1 MYINILIEILIDNN
15 FLRMLYYL
23 CIFSNFGGYKMYKK
37 FLLLFP
43 LVISFAVFAQDSD
56 DNESSDV
63 EDVVVVG
70 SQIKGASILDSL
82 PVTVLSA
89 DDIEGLGVGDG
100 DELVENLVEQGLNFF
115 NEQEQASGGVNASRG
130 DSGAYNL
137 RNMGVGNTLTLLN
150 GRRMVNNAGYQTEF
164 IGGDFVPTVTVNTNL
179 IPTNGLDR
187 LEILRDGAS
196 AIYGAD
202 AVAGVVNNVL
212 ETDYEG
218 SSLSVR
224 VTGYEHFNATNLDLS
239 YKFGTELNDGA
250 TNLSIFASYRDR
262 GRISA
267 SEDER
272 WYSQDYRRYLPEGS
286 PFNVSAMN
294 NTSTYG
300 WFQLDLSGSGVGQAW
315 HASNDGETE
324 MADANDPR
332 GGAAL
337 CALPGAVLT
346 GFGTCMFD
354 TNLGDNR
361 SNQRGMGD
369 YRGKMERSQ
378 IFVFVNHEFDN
389 GIELFN
395 EIGYYQ
401 SDSFRRISAGSWK
414 SGMFSIPADYYWF
427 SQLPEEIGFPT
438 TKSVAIDGWRP
449 FNLNR
454 LISVDKSSTRF
465 VLGLRGTTDGGWN
478 WETAVVNAKANS
490 VDAAGNRITYKALY
504 DEFYGPSSTTAE
516 AFNIFDTNWETNNS
530 EHILTTIY
538 RKDESTLKMFD
549 FKISNDELFN
559 LPAGPVGILLGFERR
574 EETYSDDRDP
584 YLDGTITNEDCCNV
598 TSATRNHPFTS
609 GVLGSSPTVDVY
621 GEKEVTSAFIEA
633 VIPVTEKLDAQV
645 AVRNEDFSDSE
656 STTVSRLALG
666 YDVNNLLKLRAS
678 ISTAFR
684 TPNILQMNQP
694 YVTRTGTRNDAV
706 QEYRIYKN
714 NGDVRPA
721 SGSGFAADYTISNTL
736 HYRLGNPNLLPEES
750 DNATFGIIIT
760 PTDSLTI
767 TIDKWSIEKDN
778 TIGLFGRNNS
788 SVYDLLLR
796 IQKGIGGATNVA
808 EMLAFCEGVNVVNPE
823 FDKYAIEGSSVL
835 RDSNPS
841 SSYDD
846 DFFNAGICPA
856 GQQDTVYE
864 PYQNLALRTVE
875 GTDISVYYD
884 FETSVGDFKITFQS
898 SVTDKFDQEPS
909 AAYLAVANAVA
920 DGTLPA
926 YTVIEGFG
934 DLINNENVGTDQKN
948 TLKVN
953 YRNGDWGASLTAL
966 NVGELFDN
974 GVKSDDGQVYK
985 IPSMTTANL
994 SVYKKFTLKGNDARL
1009 RLMIRNIADERAPL
1023 ADGWFGFY
1031 SDIHRDD
1038 GRHYYLDLKMD
1049 F

>member
-1 MYINILIEILIDNN
+1 MT
-15 FLRMLYYL
+15 
-23 CIFSNFGGYKMYKK
+23 K
-37 FLLLFP
+37 FKFFAYSLLVLPF
-43 LVISFAVFAQDSD
+43 VIFAQEEAADSS
-56 DNESSDV
+56 NSEV
-63 EDVVVVG
+63 EEVVVVG
-70 SQIKGASILDSL
+70 SQIKGASITDAL
-82 PVTVLSA
+82 PVTVLTA
-89 DDIEGLGVGDG
+89 DDIEALGVGDG
-100 DELVENLVEQGLNFF
+100 DELIEQVVEQGLNFF

-212 ETDYEG
+212 KTDYEG

-224 VTGYEHFNATNLDLS
+224 VTGYEHFDATNTDVS
-239 YKFGTELNDGA
+239 YKFGTTLNDGA
-250 TNLSIFASYRDR
+250 TNISLFARYRDR
-262 GRISA
+262 GAISA

-300 WFQLDLSGSGVGQAW
+300 WFQLDLSGRGVGEAW

-324 MADANDPR
+324 LADATDPR

-354 TNLGDNR
+354 TNAGDNR

-369 YRGKMERSQ
+369 YRGEMKRQ
-378 IFVFVNHEFDN
+378 QFFVFLNHEFDN

-395 EIGYYQ
+395 EIGVYK
-401 SDSFRRISAGSWK
+401 SDSNRDISAGSWR
-414 SGMFSIPADYYWF
+414 SGMFSIPSTYYWF
-427 SQLPEEIGFPT
+427 SQLPESIGFPT
-438 TKSVAIDGWRP
+438 NRSVGIDGWRP

-454 LISVDKSSTRF
+454 QISVDKKSTRF
-465 VLGLRGTTDGGWN
+465 VLGLRGTTKNGWD
-478 WETAVVNAKANS
+478 WETAIVNAGASS
-490 VDAAGNRITYKALY
+490 VDAAGNRITYEAMY
-504 DEFYGPSSTTAE
+504 EQFYGSVSTTSA
-516 AFNIFDTNWETNNS
+516 AFNIFDTNWDTNNGDNV
-530 EHILTTIY
+530 LTTIY
-538 RKDESTLKMFD
+538 RKDKSTLDMFD
-549 FKISNDELFN
+549 FKVSNNELID
-559 LPAGPVGILLGFERR
+559 LPAGPVGILIGMERR
-574 EETYSDDRDP
+574 RESYTDDRDP
-584 YLDGTITNEDCCNV
+584 YLDGTITNQDCCGV
-598 TSATRNHPFTS
+598 TSPTRSHPFTS
-609 GVLGSSPTVDVY
+609 GVLGSSPTVDVT
-621 GEKEVTSAFIEA
+621 GDKKVDSVFVEMI
-633 VIPVTEKLDAQV
+633 IPVTEQLDAQI
-645 AVRNEDFSDSE
+645 AVRKEDFSDTE
-656 STTVSRLALG
+656 STSVGRVALG
-666 YDVNNLLKLRAS
+666 YVVNDYLKMRAS
-678 ISTAFR
+678 VSTAFR
-684 TPNILQMNQP
+684 SPNILQINQP
-694 YVTRTGTRNDAV
+694 YVTRTGTRTDAV

-714 NGDVRPA
+714 NGDSRPS
-721 SGSGFAADYTISNTL
+721 SGSGFANDYTISNTL
-736 HYRLGNPNLLPEES
+736 HYRLGNDQLLPEES
-750 DNATFGIIIT
+750 DNATFGVVIT
-760 PTDSLTI
+760 PNDSLTI
-767 TIDKWSIEKDN
+767 TVDRWSIEKDN

-796 IQKGIGGATNVA
+796 IQQGIGGATTVS
-808 EMLAFCEGVNVVNPE
+808 EMLAFCEGKNVLNSQ
-823 FDKYAIEGSSVL
+823 FGKYALDGSYVL

-875 GTDISVYYD
+875 GTDIAIYYD
-884 FETSVGDFKITFQS
+884 FETSVGDFNITLQS
-898 SVTDKFDQEPS
+898 SITDKFEQEPS
-909 AAYLAVANAVA
+909 SQFSAISAAVA

-926 YTVIEGFG
+926 YTVLEGYG
-934 DLINNENVGTDQKN
+934 DLKNNENIGTDQKD

-953 YRNGDWGASLTAL
+953 YRRGDWGASLTAL
-966 NVGELFDN
+966 RVGELLDN
-974 GVKSDDGQVYK
+974 GVKGDNGEIYL

-1009 RLMIRNIADERAPL
+1009 RLMVRNIADERAPL

-1038 GRHYYLDLKMD
+1038 GRHYYLDLRMD

>member
-1 MYINILIEILIDNN
+1 MKTFNKYLLTTLMLMPFALI
-15 FLRMLYYL
+15 
-23 CIFSNFGGYKMYKK
+23 
-37 FLLLFP
+37 
-43 LVISFAVFAQDSD
+43 AQDSED
-56 DNESSDV
+56 SEV
-63 EDVVVVG
+63 EEIVVVG
-70 SQIKGASILDSL
+70 SQIKGASITDAL

-89 DDIEGLGVGDG
+89 DDIEALGVSDG

-212 ETDYEG
+212 KTDYEG

-224 VTGYEHFNATNLDLS
+224 VTGYEHFDATNTDLS
-239 YKFGTELNDGA
+239 YKFGTEFNDGA
-250 TNLSIFASYRDR
+250 TNISIFARYRDR

-272 WYSQDYRRYLPEGS
+272 WYSQDYRRYLPDGS

-294 NTSTYG
+294 NTSSYG
-300 WFQLDLSGSGVGQAW
+300 WFQLDLHSSYNGDFSWVAAG
-315 HASNDGETE
+315 DGETE
-324 MADANDPR
+324 LADATDPR
-332 GGAAL
+332 GGSAL
-337 CALPGAVLT
+337 CALEGAVLT
-346 GFGTCMFD
+346 GFGTCMFNTD
-354 TNLGDNR
+354 LGDNR

-369 YRGKMERSQ
+369 YRGELARSQ
-378 IFVFVNHEFDN
+378 VFMFVNHEFDS
-389 GIELFN
+389 GVELFS
-395 EIGYYQ
+395 EVGYYQ
-401 SDSFRRISAGSWK
+401 SDSSRSISAGSWK
-414 SGMFSIPADYYWF
+414 SGMFSIPGSYYWF

-438 TKSVAIDGWRP
+438 NRSVAIDGWRP

-454 LISVDKSSTRF
+454 QISVDKTSTRF
-465 VLGLRGTTDGGWN
+465 VLGLRGTTDSGWD
-478 WETAVVNAKANS
+478 WETAVVNADAKS
-490 VDAAGNRITYKALY
+490 VDAAGNRITYEALY
-504 DEFYGPSSTTAE
+504 EQFYGAVSTTAD
-516 AFNIFDTNWETNNS
+516 AFNIFDTNWDTNNGDN
-530 EHILTTIY
+530 ILKTIY
-538 RKDESTLKMFD
+538 RRDKSTLDMFD
-549 FKISNDELFN
+549 FKISNDEVFD
-559 LPAGPVGILLGFERR
+559 LPAGPVSILFGYEQRK
-574 EETYSDDRDP
+574 ETYTDNRDP
-584 YLDGTITNEDCCNV
+584 YLDGTVTNEDCCGV
-598 TSATRNHPFTS
+598 TSTTRNHPFTS

-621 GEKEVTSAFIEA
+621 GVKRVTSAYMEMI
-633 VIPVTEKLDAQV
+633 IPVTEKIDAQV
-645 AVRNEDFSDSE
+645 AVRSEDFSDTE
-656 STTVSRLALG
+656 STTVGRFALG
-666 YDVNNLLKLRAS
+666 YNVNNFLKLRAS
-678 ISTAFR
+678 FSTAFR
-684 TPNILQMNQP
+684 SPNILQLNQP
-694 YVTRTGTRNDAV
+694 YVTRTGTRTDAV

-714 NGDVRPA
+714 NSDTRPP
-721 SGSGFAADYTISNTL
+721 SGSGFANDYTISNTL
-736 HYRLGNPNLLPEES
+736 HFRLGNPDLLPEES
-750 DNATFGIIIT
+750 DNATFGVVISPI
-760 PTDSLTI
+760 DSLTV

-796 IQKGIGGATNVA
+796 IQQGIGGAQSI
-808 EMLAFCEGVNVVNPE
+808 EQMLLFCEGVNVLNSD
-823 FDKYAIEGSSVL
+823 FGKYAIDGSSVL
-835 RDSNPS
+835 RDSDPS

-856 GQQDTVYE
+856 GQQDTIYE

-875 GTDISVYYD
+875 GTDIAVYYD
-884 FETSVGDFKITFQS
+884 FQTSIGDFSITLQS
-898 SVTDKFDQEPS
+898 SITDKFDQEPS
-909 AAYLAVANAVA
+909 AAYQAVAAAVA

-926 YTVIEGFG
+926 YTVLEGYG
-934 DLINNENVGTDQKN
+934 DLKNNENIGTDQKN

-953 YRNGDWGASLTAL
+953 YRNGDWGASLSAL
-966 NVGELFDN
+966 KFGELLDN
-974 GVKSDDGQVYK
+974 GVKSDDGQVYV

-1031 SDIHRDD
+1031 SDIHRDE
-1038 GRHYYLDLKMD
+1038 GRHYYLDLRMD

>member
-1 MYINILIEILIDNN
+1 MKNLKY
-15 FLRMLYYL
+15 
-23 CIFSNFGGYKMYKK
+23 IFSLA
-37 FLLLFP
+37 LLLPIF
-43 LVISFAVFAQDSD
+43 LIAQESD
-56 DNESSDV
+56 DSSSDV
-63 EDVVVVG
+63 EEVVVVG
-70 SQIKGASILDSL
+70 TQIKGASITDAL

-89 DDIEGLGVGDG
+89 DDIEALGVSDG

-212 ETDYEG
+212 KTDYEG

-224 VTGYEHFNATNLDLS
+224 VTGYEHFDATNTDIS
-239 YKFGTELNDGA
+239 YKFGTDLNDGA
-250 TNLSIFASYRDR
+250 TNISIFARYRDR
-262 GRISA
+262 GSISA

-272 WYSQDYRRYLPEGS
+272 WYSQDYRRYLPDGS

-300 WFQLDLSGSGVGQAW
+300 WFQLDLSGRGVGQPW

-324 MADANDPR
+324 LADASDPR

-337 CALPGAVLT
+337 CALEGAVLT

-369 YRGKMERSQ
+369 YRGELERSQ
-378 IFVFVNHEFDN
+378 VFMFVNHEFDN
-389 GIELFN
+389 GVELFS
-395 EIGYYQ
+395 EVGYYE
-401 SDSFRRISAGSWK
+401 SNSFRNISAGSFR
-414 SGMFSIPADYYWF
+414 SGMFSIPTSYYWF

-438 TKSVAIDGWRP
+438 SGTVAIDGWRP

-454 LISVDKSSTRF
+454 QISVDKSSTRF
-465 VLGLRGTTDGGWN
+465 LIGLRGTTDSGWD
-478 WETAVVNAKANS
+478 WETAIVNADAKS
-490 VDAAGNRITYKALY
+490 VDAAGNRVTYEALY
-504 DEFYGPSSTTAE
+504 EQFRGDIATTPD
-516 AFNIFDTNWETNNS
+516 AFNIFDTNWETNNGDN
-530 EHILTTIY
+530 ILSTIY
-538 RKDESTLKMFD
+538 RRDKSTLDMFD
-549 FKISNDELFN
+549 FKISNDEIFN
-559 LPAGPVGILLGFERR
+559 LPGGPVGLLIGYEQRK
-574 EETYSDDRDP
+574 ETYTDNRDP
-584 YLDGTITNEDCCNV
+584 YLDGTITNEMCCGV
-598 TSATRNHPFTS
+598 TSTTRNHPFTS

-621 GEKEVTSAFIEA
+621 GVKRVTSTFMEMI
-633 VIPVTEKLDAQV
+633 VPVTEKIDAQV
-645 AVRNEDFSDSE
+645 AVRNEDFSDTE
-656 STTVSRLALG
+656 STTVGRIALG
-666 YDVNNLLKLRAS
+666 YNVNNFLKLRAS
-678 ISTAFR
+678 FSTAFR
-684 TPNILQMNQP
+684 SPNILQLNQP
-694 YVTRTGTRNDAV
+694 YVTRTGTRTDAV

-714 NGDVRPA
+714 NGDTRPS
-721 SGSGFAADYTISNTL
+721 SGSGFANDYTISNSL
-736 HYRLGNPNLLPEES
+736 HFRLGNPDLLPEES
-750 DNATFGIIIT
+750 DNATFGVVIT
-760 PTDSLTI
+760 PIDSLTV

-796 IQKGIGGATNVA
+796 IQQGIGGATTIA
-808 EMLAFCEGVNVVNPE
+808 EMLAFCEGKNVLNEE
-823 FDKYAIEGSSVL
+823 FGKYAIEGSSVL
-835 RDSNPS
+835 RDSDPS

-856 GQQDTVYE
+856 GQQDTIYE

-875 GTDISVYYD
+875 GTDIAVYYD
-884 FETSVGDFKITFQS
+884 FETSIGDFSITLQS

-909 AAYLAVANAVA
+909 AAYQAVAAAVA
-920 DGTLPA
+920 DGTLPP
-926 YTVIEGFG
+926 YTVLEGYG
-934 DLINNENVGTDQKN
+934 DLKNNENIGTDQKN

-953 YRNGDWGASLTAL
+953 YRKGDWGASLSAL
-966 NVGELFDN
+966 KFGELFDN
-974 GVKSDDGQVYK
+974 GVKSDDGQVYV

-994 SVYKKFTLKGNDARL
+994 SVYKKFTLNGNDARL

-1031 SDIHRDD
+1031 SDIHRDE
-1038 GRHYYLDLKMD
+1038 GRHYYLDLRMD

>member
-1 MYINILIEILIDNN
+1 
-15 FLRMLYYL
+15 MLL
-23 CIFSNFGGYKMYKK
+23 AVPF
-37 FLLLFP
+37 
-43 LVISFAVFAQDSD
+43 VIFAQDEATD
-56 DNESSDV
+56 SSDSEV
-63 EDVVVVG
+63 EEIVVVG
-70 SQIKGASILDSL
+70 SQIKGASITDAL

-89 DDIEGLGVGDG
+89 DDIEALGVGDG
-100 DELVENLVEQGLNFF
+100 DELIEQIVEQGLNFF

-212 ETDYEG
+212 KTDYEG

-224 VTGYEHFNATNLDLS
+224 VTGYEHFEATNTDIS
-239 YKFGTELNDGA
+239 YKFGTTLNDGA
-250 TNLSIFASYRDR
+250 TNISLFARYRDR
-262 GRISA
+262 GAISA

-286 PFNVSAMN
+286 PFNVSAMR

-300 WFQLDLSGSGVGQAW
+300 WFQLDLSGRGVGQPW
-315 HASNDGETE
+315 HASNDGEVE
-324 MADANDPR
+324 MADATDPR

-337 CALPGAVLT
+337 CASPGAVLT

-369 YRGKMERSQ
+369 YRGEMERQ
-378 IFVFVNHEFDN
+378 QLFVFLNHEFDN

-395 EIGYYQ
+395 EIGVYK
-401 SDSFRRISAGSWK
+401 SDSNRDISAGSWK
-414 SGMFSIPADYYWF
+414 SGMFSIPATYYWF
-427 SQLPEEIGFPT
+427 SQLPESIGFPT
-438 TKSVAIDGWRP
+438 DKSVGIDGWRP

-454 LISVDKSSTRF
+454 QISVDKKSTRF
-465 VLGLRGTTDGGWN
+465 VLGLRGTTKNGWD
-478 WETAVVNAKANS
+478 WETAIVNAGASS
-490 VDAAGNRITYKALY
+490 VDAAGNRITYEAMY
-504 DEFYGPSSTTAE
+504 EQFYGAVSTTSA
-516 AFNIFDTNWETNNS
+516 AFNIFDTNWDTNNGDNV
-530 EHILTTIY
+530 LTTIY
-538 RKDESTLKMFD
+538 RKDKSTLDMFD
-549 FKISNDELFN
+549 FKVSNNELFD
-559 LPAGPVGILLGFERR
+559 LPAGPVGILIGMERR
-574 EETYSDDRDP
+574 RESYTDDRDP
-584 YLDGTITNEDCCNV
+584 YLDGTITNQDCCGV
-598 TSATRNHPFTS
+598 TSPTRSHPFTS
-609 GVLGSSPTVDVY
+609 GVLGSSPTVDVV
-621 GEKEVTSAFIEA
+621 GDKKVDSVFVEM
-633 VIPVTEKLDAQV
+633 VIPVTEKLDAQI
-645 AVRNEDFSDSE
+645 AARTEDFSDTE
-656 STTVSRLALG
+656 STSVGRLALG
-666 YDVNNLLKLRAS
+666 YVVNDYLKMRAS
-678 ISTAFR
+678 FSTAFR
-684 TPNILQMNQP
+684 SPNILQINQP

-714 NGDVRPA
+714 NGNVRPA
-721 SGSGFAADYTISNTL
+721 SGSGFGSDYTISNTL
-736 HYRLGNPNLLPEES
+736 HYRLGNDKLLPEES
-750 DNATFGIIIT
+750 DNATLGLVVT

-767 TIDKWSIEKDN
+767 TVDRWSIEKDN

-796 IQKGIGGATNVA
+796 IQQGIGGATTVS
-808 EMLAFCEGVNVVNPE
+808 EMLAFCEGKNVLNSQ
-823 FDKYAIEGSSVL
+823 FGKYALDGSYVL
-835 RDSNPS
+835 RDSDPS

-875 GTDISVYYD
+875 GTDIAIYYD
-884 FETSVGDFKITFQS
+884 FETAIGDFSITLQS
-898 SVTDKFDQEPS
+898 SITDKFEQKPS
-909 AAYLAVANAVA
+909 AQFNAISAAVA

-926 YTVIEGFG
+926 YTVLEGYG
-934 DLINNENVGTDQKN
+934 DLKNNENIGTDQKD
-948 TLKVN
+948 TLRVN
-953 YRNGDWGASLTAL
+953 YRRGDWGASLSAL
-966 NVGELFDN
+966 RVGELFDN
-974 GVKSDDGQVYK
+974 GVKGDNGEIYL
-985 IPSMTTANL
+985 IPSMTTANV

-1009 RLMIRNIADERAPL
+1009 RLMIKNIADERAPL

-1031 SDIHRDD
+1031 SDIHRDE
-1038 GRHYYLDLKMD
+1038 GRHFYLDLKMD

>member
-1 MYINILIEILIDNN
+1 MTK
-15 FLRMLYYL
+15 F
-23 CIFSNFGGYKMYKK
+23 K
-37 FLLLFP
+37 FLAYSLLVLPF
-43 LVISFAVFAQDSD
+43 VIFAQEEETDSS
-56 DNESSDV
+56 NSEV
-63 EDVVVVG
+63 EEIVVVG
-70 SQIKGASILDSL
+70 SQIKGASITDAL
-82 PVTVLSA
+82 PVTVLTA
-89 DDIEGLGVGDG
+89 DDIEALGVGDG
-100 DELVENLVEQGLNFF
+100 DELIEQVVEQGLNFF

-212 ETDYEG
+212 KTDYEG

-224 VTGYEHFNATNLDLS
+224 VTGYEHFDATNTDIS
-239 YKFGTELNDGA
+239 YKFGTTLNDGA
-250 TNLSIFASYRDR
+250 TNISLFARYRDR
-262 GRISA
+262 GAISA

-286 PFNVSAMN
+286 PFNVSAMR

-300 WFQLDLSGSGVGQAW
+300 WFQLDLSGRGVGEAW

-324 MADANDPR
+324 MADATDPR

-369 YRGKMERSQ
+369 YRGEMERQ
-378 IFVFVNHEFDN
+378 QLFIFLNHEFDN

-395 EIGYYQ
+395 EIGVYK
-401 SDSFRRISAGSWK
+401 SDSNRDISAGSWR
-414 SGMFSIPADYYWF
+414 SGMFSIPSTYYWF
-427 SQLPEEIGFPT
+427 SQLPESIGFPT
-438 TKSVAIDGWRP
+438 NRSVGIDGWRP

-454 LISVDKSSTRF
+454 QISVDKKSTRF
-465 VLGLRGTTDGGWN
+465 VLGLRGTTKNGWD
-478 WETAVVNAKANS
+478 WETAIVNAGAS
-490 VDAAGNRITYKALY
+490 SLDAAGNRITYEAMY
-504 DEFYGPSSTTAE
+504 EQFYGSVSTTSA
-516 AFNIFDTNWETNNS
+516 AFNIFDTNWDTNNGDNV
-530 EHILTTIY
+530 LTTIY
-538 RKDESTLKMFD
+538 RKDKSTLDMFD
-549 FKISNDELFN
+549 FKVSNNELID
-559 LPAGPVGILLGFERR
+559 LPAGPVGILIGMERR
-574 EETYSDDRDP
+574 RESYTDDRDP
-584 YLDGTITNEDCCNV
+584 YLDGTITNQDCCGV
-598 TSATRNHPFTS
+598 TSPTRSHPFTS
-609 GVLGSSPTVDVY
+609 GVLGSSPTVDVT
-621 GEKEVTSAFIEA
+621 GDKKVDSVFVEMI
-633 VIPVTEKLDAQV
+633 IPVTEQLDAQI
-645 AVRNEDFSDSE
+645 AVRKEDFSDTE
-656 STTVSRLALG
+656 STSVGRVALG
-666 YDVNNLLKLRAS
+666 YVVNDYLKMRAS
-678 ISTAFR
+678 VSTAFR
-684 TPNILQMNQP
+684 SPNILQINQP
-694 YVTRTGTRNDAV
+694 YVTRTGTRTDAV

-714 NGDVRPA
+714 NGDSRPS
-721 SGSGFAADYTISNTL
+721 SGSGFANDYTISNTL
-736 HYRLGNPNLLPEES
+736 HYRLGNDQLLPEES
-750 DNATFGIIIT
+750 DNATFGVVIT
-760 PTDSLTI
+760 PNDSLTI
-767 TIDKWSIEKDN
+767 TVDRWSIEKDN

-796 IQKGIGGATNVA
+796 IQQGIGGATTVSD
-808 EMLAFCEGVNVVNPE
+808 MLAFCEGKNVLNSQ
-823 FDKYAIEGSSVL
+823 FGKYALDGSYVL

-875 GTDISVYYD
+875 GTDIAIYYD
-884 FETSVGDFKITFQS
+884 FETSIGDFNITLQS
-898 SVTDKFDQEPS
+898 SITDKFEQEPS
-909 AAYLAVANAVA
+909 SQFSAISAAVA

-926 YTVIEGFG
+926 YTVLEGYG
-934 DLINNENVGTDQKN
+934 DLKKNENIGTDQKD

-953 YRNGDWGASLTAL
+953 YRRGDWGASLTAL
-966 NVGELFDN
+966 RVGELLDN
-974 GVKSDDGQVYK
+974 GVKGDNGEIYL

-1009 RLMIRNIADERAPL
+1009 RLMVRNIADERAPL

-1038 GRHYYLDLKMD
+1038 GRHYYLDLRMD

>member
-1 MYINILIEILIDNN
+1 MKNLKY
-15 FLRMLYYL
+15 
-23 CIFSNFGGYKMYKK
+23 IFSLA
-37 FLLLFP
+37 LLLPIF
-43 LVISFAVFAQDSD
+43 LIAQESD
-56 DNESSDV
+56 DSSSDV
-63 EDVVVVG
+63 EEVVVVG
-70 SQIKGASILDSL
+70 TQIKGASITDAL

-89 DDIEGLGVGDG
+89 DDIEALGVSDG

-212 ETDYEG
+212 KTDYEG

-224 VTGYEHFNATNLDLS
+224 VTGYEHFDATNTDIS
-239 YKFGTELNDGA
+239 YKFGTDLNDGA
-250 TNLSIFASYRDR
+250 TNISIFARYRDR
-262 GRISA
+262 GSISA

-272 WYSQDYRRYLPEGS
+272 WYSQDYRRYLPDGS

-300 WFQLDLSGSGVGQAW
+300 WFQLDLSGRGVGQPW

-324 MADANDPR
+324 LADASDPR

-337 CALPGAVLT
+337 CALEGAVLT

-369 YRGKMERSQ
+369 YRGELERSQ
-378 IFVFVNHEFDN
+378 VFMFVNHEFDN
-389 GIELFN
+389 GVELFS
-395 EIGYYQ
+395 EVGYYE
-401 SDSFRRISAGSWK
+401 SNSFRNISAGSFR
-414 SGMFSIPADYYWF
+414 SGMFSIPTSYYWF

-438 TKSVAIDGWRP
+438 SGTVAIDGWRP

-454 LISVDKSSTRF
+454 QISVDKSSTRF
-465 VLGLRGTTDGGWN
+465 LIGLRGTTDSGWD
-478 WETAVVNAKANS
+478 WETAIVNADAKS
-490 VDAAGNRITYKALY
+490 VDAAGNRVTYEALY
-504 DEFYGPSSTTAE
+504 EQFRGDIATTPD
-516 AFNIFDTNWETNNS
+516 AFNIFDTNWETNNGDN
-530 EHILTTIY
+530 ILSTIY
-538 RKDESTLKMFD
+538 RRDKSTLDMFD

-559 LPAGPVGILLGFERR
+559 LPAGPVGLLIGYEQRK
-574 EETYSDDRDP
+574 ETYTDNRDP
-584 YLDGTITNEDCCNV
+584 YLDGTITNEDCCGV
-598 TSATRNHPFTS
+598 TSTTRNHPFTS

-621 GEKEVTSAFIEA
+621 GVKRVTSTFMELI
-633 VIPVTEKLDAQV
+633 VPVTEKIDAQV
-645 AVRNEDFSDSE
+645 AVRNEDFSDTE
-656 STTVSRLALG
+656 STTVGRIALG
-666 YDVNNLLKLRAS
+666 YNVNNFLKLRAS
-678 ISTAFR
+678 FSTAFR
-684 TPNILQMNQP
+684 SPNILQLNQP
-694 YVTRTGTRNDAV
+694 YVTRTGTRTDAV

-714 NGDVRPA
+714 NNDTRPA
-721 SGSGFAADYTISNTL
+721 SGSGFASDYTISNTL
-736 HYRLGNPNLLPEES
+736 HYRLGNPDLKPEES
-750 DNATFGIIIT
+750 DNATFGVVIT
-760 PTDSLTI
+760 PIDSLTV
-767 TIDKWSIEKDN
+767 TIDTWSIEKDN

-796 IQKGIGGATNVA
+796 INQGIGGATTVA
-808 EMLAFCEGVNVVNPE
+808 EMLAFCEGKNILNDQ
-823 FDKYAIEGSSVL
+823 FDKYALDGSYVL
-835 RDSNPS
+835 RDADPS

-856 GQQDTVYE
+856 GQQDTIYE

-875 GTDISVYYD
+875 GTDIAVYYD
-884 FETSVGDFKITFQS
+884 FETAVGDFKITLQNS
-898 SVTDKFDQEPS
+898 NTDKFEQTPS
-909 AAYLAVANAVA
+909 AQFAAIDAAVA
-920 DGTLPA
+920 DGTLPP
-926 YTVIEGFG
+926 YTVLEGYG
-934 DLINNENVGTDQKN
+934 DLIKNENIGTDEKT
-948 TLKVN
+948 TLKVS
-953 YRNGDWGASLTAL
+953 YRNGDYGATLSVLKL
-966 NVGELFDN
+966 GELFDN
-974 GVKSDDGQVYK
+974 GVKSDDGQVYV
-985 IPSMTTANL
+985 IPTMTTANL
-994 SVYKKFTLKGNDARL
+994 SVYKNFSLNGNDARL

>member
-1 MYINILIEILIDNN
+1 MTKL
-15 FLRMLYYL
+15 
-23 CIFSNFGGYKMYKK
+23 K
-37 FLLLFP
+37 FFAYSLLVVPF
-43 LVISFAVFAQDSD
+43 VIFAQDD
-56 DNESSDV
+56 TTDSSNSEV
-63 EDVVVVG
+63 EEVVVVG
-70 SQIKGASILDSL
+70 SQIKGASITDAL

-89 DDIEGLGVGDG
+89 DDIEALGVGDG
-100 DELVENLVEQGLNFF
+100 DELIEQVVEQGLNFF

-179 IPTNGLDR
+179 IPTNGLER

-212 ETDYEG
+212 KTDYEG

-224 VTGYEHFNATNLDLS
+224 VTGYEHFDATNTDIS
-239 YKFGTELNDGA
+239 YKFGTTLNDGA
-250 TNLSIFASYRDR
+250 TNISLFARYRDR
-262 GRISA
+262 GAISA

-300 WFQLDLSGSGVGQAW
+300 WFQLDLSGKGVGQAW

-324 MADANDPR
+324 MADATDPR

-369 YRGKMERSQ
+369 YRGEMERQ
-378 IFVFVNHEFDN
+378 QFFVFLNHEFDN
-389 GIELFN
+389 GMELFN
-395 EIGYYQ
+395 EIGVYK
-401 SDSFRRISAGSWK
+401 SDSNRDISAGSWR
-414 SGMFSIPADYYWF
+414 SGMFSIPSTYYWF

-438 TKSVAIDGWRP
+438 NKSVGIDGWRP

-454 LISVDKSSTRF
+454 QISVDKKSTRF
-465 VLGLRGTTDGGWN
+465 VLGLRGTTKNGWD
-478 WETAVVNAKANS
+478 WETAIVNAGASS
-490 VDAAGNRITYKALY
+490 VDAAGNRITYEDMY
-504 DEFYGPSSTTAE
+504 EQFYGAVSTTSA
-516 AFNIFDTNWETNNS
+516 AFNIFDTNWDTNNGDNV
-530 EHILTTIY
+530 LKTIY
-538 RKDESTLKMFD
+538 RRDKSTLDMFD
-549 FKISNDELFN
+549 FKVSNNELFD
-559 LPAGPVGILLGFERR
+559 LPAGPVGILIGMERR
-574 EETYSDDRDP
+574 RESYTDDRDP
-584 YLDGTITNEDCCNV
+584 HLDGTITNQDCCGI
-598 TSATRNHPFTS
+598 TSPTRSHPFTS
-609 GVLGSSPTVDVY
+609 NVLGSSPTVDVT
-621 GEKEVTSAFIEA
+621 GDKKVDSVFVEM
-633 VIPVTEKLDAQV
+633 VIPVTEKLDAQI
-645 AVRNEDFSDSE
+645 AARTEDFSDTE
-656 STTVSRLALG
+656 STSVGRLALG
-666 YDVNNLLKLRAS
+666 YVVNDYLKMRAS
-678 ISTAFR
+678 FSTAFR
-684 TPNILQMNQP
+684 SPNILQINQP
-694 YVTRTGTRNDAV
+694 YVTRTGTRTDAV

-714 NGDVRPA
+714 NGDTRPA
-721 SGSGFAADYTISNTL
+721 SGSGFAKDYTISNTL
-736 HYRLGNPNLLPEES
+736 HYRLGNDKLLPEES
-750 DNATFGIIIT
+750 DNATLGLVIT

-767 TIDKWSIEKDN
+767 TVDRWSIEKDN

-796 IQKGIGGATNVA
+796 INQGIGGATTVS
-808 EMLAFCEGVNVVNPE
+808 EMLAFCEGKNVLNSQ
-823 FDKYAIEGSSVL
+823 FGKYALDGSYVL
-835 RDSNPS
+835 RDANPS

-875 GTDISVYYD
+875 GTDIAIYYD
-884 FETSVGDFKITFQS
+884 FETSIGDFNITLQS
-898 SVTDKFDQEPS
+898 SITDKFEQEPS
-909 AAYLAVANAVA
+909 AQFSAISAAVA

-926 YTVIEGFG
+926 YTVLEGYG
-934 DLINNENVGTDQKN
+934 DLKNNENIGTDQKD

-953 YRNGDWGASLTAL
+953 YRRGDWGASLTAL
-966 NVGELFDN
+966 RVGELLDN
-974 GVKSDDGQVYK
+974 GVKGDNGEIYL

-1009 RLMIRNIADERAPL
+1009 RLMVRNIADERAPL

-1031 SDIHRDD
+1031 SDIHRDE
-1038 GRHYYLDLKMD
+1038 GRHYYLDLRMD